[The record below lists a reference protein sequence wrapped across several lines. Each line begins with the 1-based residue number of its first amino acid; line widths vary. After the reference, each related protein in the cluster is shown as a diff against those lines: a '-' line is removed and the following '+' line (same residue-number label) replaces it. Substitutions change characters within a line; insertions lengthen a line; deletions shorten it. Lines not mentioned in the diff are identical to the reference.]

1 MENNLQNR
9 VNLGKMKLVAIL
21 PEVRIEKRYMKLEK
35 KYNELILKIDKIK
48 PKRVKIDEVQTK
60 SKDKGQG
67 TSCPL
72 KKTLTMSFRGEMS
85 ERICSRE
92 R

>member
-1 MENNLQNR
+1 MDFNVEKEIDVIGEVLKDSQSFVFAFGKEN
-9 VNLGKMKLVAIL
+9 A
-21 PEVRIEKRYMKLEK
+21 
-35 KYNELILKIDKIK
+35 LKIDKIK